1 MELNKG
7 QACLLMNMETSLPS
21 CLELGSVVQH
31 VHLQILVLFFVGM
44 MLAERLEPE
53 ERFYIIRRI
62 QGVVF
67 KVGLSPCLSPFGQ
80 R

>member
-1 MELNKG
+1 M
-7 QACLLMNMETSLPS
+7 
-21 CLELGSVVQH
+21 
-31 VHLQILVLFFVGM
+31 QILVLLFVGM

-67 KVGLSPCLSPFGQ
+67 KVGLSPCLSPCGK